1 MSERTERGFLAT
13 LFDFTFT
20 DFLTPGVL
28 KLLYTIGLLAALFG
42 SVRFIGAGFGRGV
55 WTGLGA
61 LLLAPVLFIV
71 YSLLARVVV
80 ELVMVFF
87 RIAEHMELIAERE
100 VPEGRRRRGRVRAP
114 RDAGLPD
121 EDPPLES

>member
-1 MSERTERGFLAT
+1 MDEHRQRGFLAT
-13 LFDFTFT
+13 LFDFSFT
-20 DFLTPGVL
+20 DFVTPGVL

-42 SVRFIGAGFGRGV
+42 AVRFIGAGFGRGI

-87 RIAEHMELIAERE
+87 RIAEHMELIAEHE
-100 VPEGRRRRGRVRAP
+100 VPGRRGRRERTRASHDP
-114 RDAGLPD
+114 QAASD
-121 EDPPLES
+121 DPPLES

>member
-1 MSERTERGFLAT
+1 MSEHNERGFLAT
-13 LFDFTFT
+13 LFDFSFT
-20 DFLTPGVL
+20 DFVTPGVL

-42 SVRFIGAGFGRGV
+42 SVRFIGAGFGRGI

-61 LLLAPVLFIV
+61 IVLAPVLFVV

-87 RIAEHMELIAERE
+87 RIAEHMEIIAERE
-100 VPEGRRRRGRVRAP
+100 VPGRRGRRERGRAP
-114 RDAGLPD
+114 RDDRSSVD
-121 EDPPLES
+121 EPPLES

>member
-1 MSERTERGFLAT
+1 MDEHGQRGFLAT
-13 LFDFTFT
+13 LFDFSFT
-20 DFLTPGVL
+20 DFVTPRVL

-87 RIAEHMELIAERE
+87 RIAEHMEIIAEHD
-100 VPEGRRRRGRVRAP
+100 VPGGRGRRERLRVSREARRTV
-114 RDAGLPD
+114 D
-121 EDPPLES
+121 EPPLES

>member
-1 MSERTERGFLAT
+1 MSERTERGFFAT
-13 LFDFTFT
+13 LFDFSFT
-20 DFLTPGVL
+20 DFVTPGVL

-42 SVRFIGAGFGRGV
+42 AVRFIGAGFGRGV

-80 ELVMVFF
+80 ELVRMLVVAVQILTQWW
-87 RIAEHMELIAERE
+87 R
-100 VPEGRRRRGRVRAP
+100 
-114 RDAGLPD
+114 
-121 EDPPLES
+121 

>member
-1 MSERTERGFLAT
+1 MSEHKDRGFLAT

-87 RIAEHMELIAERE
+87 RIAEHMEIIAEHD
-100 VPEGRRRRGRVRAP
+100 VPGGRGRRERLRASREARRTV
-114 RDAGLPD
+114 D
-121 EDPPLES
+121 EPPLES

>member
-1 MSERTERGFLAT
+1 MSEHRQRGFLAT
-13 LFDFTFT
+13 LFDFSFD

-42 SVRFIGAGFGRGV
+42 SLRFIGGGFGRGL
-55 WTGLGA
+55 WTGIGA
-61 LLLAPVLFIV
+61 LLLAPLLFVV

-87 RIAEHMELIAERE
+87 RIAEHMETLVE
-100 VPEGRRRRGRVRAP
+100 VEGRSPRRRRGRREKDEEASVADAP
-114 RDAGLPD
+114 P
-121 EDPPLES
+121 ES